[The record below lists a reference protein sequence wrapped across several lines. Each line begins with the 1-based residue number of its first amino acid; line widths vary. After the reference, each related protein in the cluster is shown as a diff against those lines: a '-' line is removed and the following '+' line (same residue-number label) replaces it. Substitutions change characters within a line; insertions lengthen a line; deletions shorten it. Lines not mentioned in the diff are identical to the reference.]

1 MKIYESAVRK
11 PISTAL
17 IFIGVMLIG
26 LLFYTQLPL
35 DMFPEI
41 EMNQV
46 TVITSY
52 PGAGSDDVET
62 NVTRPL
68 EDILNSTENLKKIRS
83 QSKDN
88 ISLIT
93 LEFNYGTKIDASVND
108 VRDKLEMAKSFLPK
122 DATDPIIFKFSTDMI
137 PVTIMSAMAEESSD
151 ALYKILD
158 DKVANPLNRIP
169 GVGTVSVLGAP
180 KRQIQVNL
188 NPEKLEAYRISAEQ
202 IAQKITQENV
212 NVPAGSFDI
221 GSQTY
226 MLRLE
231 GEFDNSSHFRDIIV
245 GNVQGQAIYLRDVAT
260 VNDTIESRVQ
270 ESYTNGKKSATII
283 IQKQSGA
290 NSVDISNRVKA
301 ELPKLQKELPPD
313 VQLVQVMDTAESIT
327 TSINSLTQTILFA
340 LIIVSI
346 VVMFFLGRWRAAL
359 IILVTI
365 PISLVGSFIYLYLA
379 GNTLNIISLSA
390 LSISIGLVVDDA
402 IVVLENITTHLERGS
417 RPKQA
422 AMYGTEEV
430 SLSVI
435 ASTLTIIAV
444 FLPMTMVSGFAGIM
458 FRQLG
463 WMVTIIIT
471 LSTITAL
478 TLTPM
483 MTSKMLRAQREV
495 GVKSRF
501 DRAYNKHV
509 LPMLDKL
516 DDAYSRLVNYVS
528 RKRWRTVF
536 IVTGFVVALAVVAGL
551 VLKTEFMP
559 SSDNNYITMTVE
571 LPTGTRMEV
580 ARETGMKISNLITEK
595 YPEINIT
602 SFSVGQASE
611 DNTWASM
618 SANGSNIISYDIG
631 TKKAKE
637 RDKSIFDI
645 ADELRTDL
653 GQMPEL
659 YRFTVTPGGGGGMM
673 GGGGSNVKVDILG
686 YDLATTDRIAHEL
699 RTKMSDIKGLR
710 DVVISRE
717 NYRQEYKIEFDREKL
732 SLNGLSV
739 GVAATAVR
747 NRINGV
753 TVSQFREEGEEYNVV
768 VRYGEE
774 FRQSIEDIENISIST
789 PFGSSVKVREL
800 GTVVEASSLP
810 QIDRQ
815 NRERIVSVTGSLYRR
830 ALSDVVA
837 DVNQAI
843 STTDIPG
850 EIGIHIGGSYEDQQE
865 SFADLLVLL
874 VLVVILTYIVIA
886 SQFESLTYPF
896 IIILTVPIAFVGSL
910 LALVITGQPLGIMG
924 FVGVIMLVGIIV
936 KNGIVLIDYINLNR
950 ERGMSIVTAV
960 VHGGK
965 SRLRPVLMTSL
976 TTILGMIPM
985 AVGTGQGSSMWQ
997 TLGITVI
1004 GGMTFATVLTLVLIP
1019 ALYTIFG
1026 GFGVNRRRKK
1036 HALTLAEE
1044 VEEV

>member
-1 MKIYESAVRK
+1 MKIYESAVRN

-17 IFIGVMLIG
+17 IFIGIMLIG
-26 LLFYTQLPL
+26 VLFYTQLPL

-68 EDILNSTENLKKIRS
+68 EDVLNSTENLKKITS

-93 LEFNYGTKIDASVND
+93 LEFNYGTKIESSVND
-108 VRDKLEMAKSFLPK
+108 VRDKLEMAKSFLPD

-137 PVTIMSAMAEESSD
+137 PVTIMSAMAEESSEG
-151 ALYKILD
+151 LYKILD

-169 GVGTVSVLGAP
+169 GVGTVSVMGAP
-180 KRQIQVNL
+180 KRQIQINL

-231 GEFDNSSHFRDIIV
+231 GEFDNSSRFRDIIV

-270 ESYTNGKKSATII
+270 ESYTNGKKAATII

-290 NSVDISNRVKA
+290 NSVDISKRVQA
-301 ELPKLQKELPPD
+301 ELPKLQQELPPD
-313 VQLVQVMDTAESIT
+313 VQLALVMDTAESIT
-327 TSINSLTQTILFA
+327 TSIDSLTETIMFA

-365 PISLVGSFIYLYLA
+365 PISLIGSFIYLYLS

-422 AMYGTEEV
+422 AIYGTEEV

-444 FLPMTMVSGFAGIM
+444 FLPMTMVGGFAGIM
-458 FRQLG
+458 FKQLG
-463 WMVTIIIT
+463 WMVTIIIS
-471 LSTITAL
+471 LSTISAL

-501 DRAYNKHV
+501 DKAYNKYI

-516 DDAYSRLVNYVS
+516 DDAYSRLVNYVA

-536 IVTGFVVALAVVAGL
+536 IVTGLVIVLAVVAGL
-551 VLKTEFMP
+551 GLKTEFMP

-580 ARETGMKISNLITEK
+580 ARETGMKISHLIAEK
-595 YPEINIT
+595 YPEINIA

-618 SANGSNIISYDIG
+618 SANGSNIISFNIG
-631 TKKAKE
+631 TNKAKE

-653 GQMPEL
+653 AQMPEL
-659 YRFTVTPGGGGGMM
+659 YRFTVSPGGGRGMM
-673 GGGGSNVKVDILG
+673 GGGGSNVQVDILG
-686 YDLATTDRIAHEL
+686 YDLATTDRIANEL
-699 RTKMSDIKGLR
+699 RAKMADIKGLR
-710 DVVISRE
+710 DVVVSRE

-739 GVAATAVR
+739 AAAATAVR

-753 TVSQFREEGEEYNVV
+753 TVSQFREEGEEYSVV

-774 FRQSIEDIENISIST
+774 FRQSIEDIENISIAT
-789 PFGSSVKVREL
+789 PFGGSVKVREL

-815 NRERIVSVTGSLYRR
+815 NRERIVSVTGTLYRR

-850 EIGIHIGGSYEDQQE
+850 EIGIHIGGSYEDQQD
-865 SFADLLVLL
+865 SFGDLLVLL
-874 VLVVILTYIVIA
+874 FLVVVLTYIVIA

-1036 HALTLAEE
+1036 HAIALEE
-1044 VEEV
+1044 QE